1 MEGLNVLYT
10 EVQQVLTTKGEF
22 IENIII
28 SAIVIGVIVTIL
40 FVIFEF
46 FKTAIIIGAIT
57 VAILVGGHFIPI
69 DGTEVQQNIYKV
81 TIDATVNL
89 KEFLDKYEI
98 ISQEGDIYTIKEKV
112 EGVTSVYDSE
122 D

>member
-22 IENIII
+22 IENIIV

-40 FVIFEF
+40 FAIFEF

-69 DGTEVQQNIYKV
+69 DGTKVQQNIYKV

>member
-40 FVIFEF
+40 FAIFEF